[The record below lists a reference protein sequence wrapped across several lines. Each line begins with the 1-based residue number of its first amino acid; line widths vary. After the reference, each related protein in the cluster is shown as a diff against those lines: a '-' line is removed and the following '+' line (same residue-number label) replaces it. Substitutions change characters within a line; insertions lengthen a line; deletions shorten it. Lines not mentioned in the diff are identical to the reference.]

1 MTTLGIP
8 TPATLESVAFWTS
21 FWPSFWSNAASGV
34 VTGLVTGLVVGYILL
49 RHQKGIEVR
58 SLSVSS
64 SRELSVKLD
73 SLRQALVLQDV
84 INISSARNA
93 LPVPVSSALEHLKDV
108 PLSQW
113 ESAVFDKR
121 AVIGYAIN
129 LQKTAA
135 RYMSV
140 AAQVDQLLQQRV
152 RAFNH
157 QRGVISVNDGVY
169 FMYSVGTMLGVSGA
183 QLLPWL
189 SSDGPGAIEAYET
202 AWQFIGSD
210 ESLTALTEQ
219 LRTARNEAKS
229 MAATLLKEID
239 A

>member
-8 TPATLESVAFWTS
+8 TATTPEAVAFWSS

-49 RHQKGIEVR
+49 RHQKGIEAR
-58 SLSVSS
+58 SLAVSFG
-64 SRELSVKLD
+64 RELSVKLD
-73 SLRQALVLQDV
+73 RLRQALALQDV
-84 INISSARNA
+84 INITNARSA
-93 LPVPVSSALEHLKDV
+93 LPVPVSSALEHLKDA

-121 AVIGYAIN
+121 AVIGCAIN
-129 LQKTAA
+129 LQKIAA
-135 RYMSV
+135 RYTSV

-157 QRGVISVNDGVY
+157 QRGAINVNDGVY

-189 SSDGPGAIEAYET
+189 SSDGPGSIEPYET

-210 ESLTALTEQ
+210 ERLTALAEQ
-219 LRTARNEAKS
+219 LRIARNEANA
-229 MAATLLKEID
+229 MAARLLKEID